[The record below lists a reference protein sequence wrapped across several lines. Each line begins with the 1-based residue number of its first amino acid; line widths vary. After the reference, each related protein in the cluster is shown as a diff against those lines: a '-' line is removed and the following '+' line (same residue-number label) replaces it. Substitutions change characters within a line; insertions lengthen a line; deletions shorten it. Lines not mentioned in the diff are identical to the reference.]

1 MDQFEFIRRFCEKPQ
16 GFAWLLG
23 AGASRQANLPTATD
37 VIDDLKRRYYCSEE
51 NQQLTTKDLQNDAV
65 RARVDAFMEARGFPA
80 RRAPDEYTAHFEK
93 IFGEDRERQ
102 RAYLSKM
109 LSEERVSLAIGNR
122 VMGALLANGTTRV
135 VFTTNFDTIVEK
147 SVAEVAGK
155 SLSAYHLEGSAKAN
169 DALNNEEFPLY
180 VKLHGDFRYE
190 SVKNL
195 AADLKAQND
204 ELSRCLINVANRFGF
219 VAAGYSGR
227 DASVMSLL
235 ASALESNNP
244 YPHGIYWL
252 GMKGSAAPTSVST
265 FLEAARKKGIT
276 AEYIETETFDTIM
289 LRIWRALDNRP
300 EDLDKKVRK
309 AKAAS
314 VSIPLP
320 DYKGAK
326 PLLRYNALPV
336 VSLPDQCNAI
346 QFRKP
351 MTWECFNDLMRDS
364 ENDIL
369 ATLDGGTV
377 WCWGPE
383 EDAREAFG
391 TDIQKI
397 EPATI
402 PTDWRQQGRLH
413 VQRFLEDAIA
423 KGFERTRPV
432 LSRRRGSSTYL
443 IVERNAVEAAAFQ
456 ELFEQT
462 GKTTGLIPGLSVP
475 PSDRGDG
482 TEKVFWSEAV
492 KIDLAVA
499 DGRNWLLLTPDV
511 WITPLFAREHA
522 TEWLSKRRTDRQN
535 AKHDALVSAW
545 AGVLMEEA
553 EPGAEVAVT
562 AYDGESSPANPEFVF
577 TNRTGFSWR
586 RR

>member
-1 MDQFEFIRRFCEKPQ
+1 
-16 GFAWLLG
+16 
-23 AGASRQANLPTATD
+23 
-37 VIDDLKRRYYCSEE
+37 
-51 NQQLTTKDLQNDAV
+51 
-65 RARVDAFMEARGFPA
+65 
-80 RRAPDEYTAHFEK
+80 
-93 IFGEDRERQ
+93 
-102 RAYLSKM
+102 
-109 LSEERVSLAIGNR
+109 
-122 VMGALLANGTTRV
+122 
-135 VFTTNFDTIVEK
+135 
-147 SVAEVAGK
+147 
-155 SLSAYHLEGSAKAN
+155 
-169 DALNNEEFPLY
+169 
-180 VKLHGDFRYE
+180 
-190 SVKNL
+190 
-195 AADLKAQND
+195 
-204 ELSRCLINVANRFGF
+204 
-219 VAAGYSGR
+219 
-227 DASVMSLL
+227 
-235 ASALESNNP
+235 
-244 YPHGIYWL
+244 
-252 GMKGSAAPTSVST
+252 
-265 FLEAARKKGIT
+265 
-276 AEYIETETFDTIM
+276 M
-289 LRIWRALDNRP
+289 LRIWRALDDRP

-346 QFRKP
+346 EFRKP
-351 MTWECFNDLMRDS
+351 MTWERFNDLMRES
-364 ENDIL
+364 ENDIV

-377 WCWGPE
+377 WCWGAE
-383 EDAREAFG
+383 EDAREVFG

-397 EPATI
+397 EPASI

-423 KGFERTRPV
+423 KAFERTRPV

-443 IVERNAVEAAAFQ
+443 IVERNAVDAAAFQ
-456 ELFEQT
+456 TVFEQT

-522 TEWLSKRRTDRQN
+522 TEWLSKRRADRQN

-562 AYDGESSPANPEFVF
+562 AYDGENSPANPKFVF